1 MASQCRYGDCTHTR
15 EPGCAVVAAMQ
26 NGDLSQAQYDNFVKL
41 RDESAFYQLSYAEK
55 RKKDRD
61 FGRFLKSVK
70 KDISGD

>member
-1 MASQCRYGDCTHTR
+1 
-15 EPGCAVVAAMQ
+15 MQ